1 MTTTPTSLDPLLA
14 RRRPDLGPGF
24 ILRCAGVILARDVLV
39 MVKELPVVLAQA
51 VVAPFFILFVFGRLL
66 ATIGL
71 TQPGYVA
78 ILLPGVV
85 ALQSFLTGV
94 QDTAVPMVVEL
105 SETREIEDRLLAPVP
120 IWLVGVEKIF
130 FGAMRGMAAALVATL
145 IGLLVLPDVR
155 WSAAAL
161 PGVLGVLAL
170 GGVVSA
176 GIGLAIGASVP
187 TGQISIVLT
196 MVALLLMFTGS
207 TTFPLLGLAAVRW
220 FQVICAVNPLSYVSE
235 GLRALL
241 VPGLRSVPLGIDL
254 AVLAAT
260 AVLVVV
266 LGVRC
271 FVRRVVD

>member
-1 MTTTPTSLDPLLA
+1 
-14 RRRPDLGPGF
+14 
-24 ILRCAGVILARDVLV
+24 
-39 MVKELPVVLAQA
+39 
-51 VVAPFFILFVFGRLL
+51 
-66 ATIGL
+66 
-71 TQPGYVA
+71 
-78 ILLPGVV
+78 
-85 ALQSFLTGV
+85 
-94 QDTAVPMVVEL
+94 
-105 SETREIEDRLLAPVP
+105 VP
-120 IWLVGVEKIF
+120 IWLVGVEKIL
-130 FGAMRGMAAALVATL
+130 FGSVRGMAAALVATL

-196 MVALLLMFTGS
+196 MAALLLMFTGS
-207 TTFPLLGLAAVRW
+207 TTFPLLGLAKARW

-235 GLRALL
+235 GLRALV